1 MATLQTLSA
10 ELKQLSLR
18 ISGDLDK
25 VVRQVALAIDQAVVV
40 ATPVDTGQAR
50 SNWLVSVGQPR
61 TDTIPA
67 YDHGVLG
74 STSGPNT
81 TQALDQGR
89 GVISSAPSGAT
100 IYISNNLPYI
110 GRLNQGYSMQA
121 PAGYVERA
129 VEAASNAV
137 KAAYP

>member
-10 ELKQLSLR
+10 ELKQLSIR

-67 YDHGVLG
+67 YDPGVLG
-74 STSGPNT
+74 SSSGPNT

-89 GVISSAPSGAT
+89 NVISSAASGAT

-110 GRLNQGYSMQA
+110 GRLNQGYSRQA
-121 PAGYVERA
+121 PAGYIERA